1 MNARVVFSKKTQ
13 EKINKGLTRKE
24 RGELRWKKLEEASK
38 DGRLSLCKTRRD
50 VAALGGYTDGVAGTS
65 WVHRLVS
72 RGYLQEVHVGE
83 RGRYPEYTYFIMSK
97 PNFLPFAGRYG
108 IDASKKK
115 PTKTIEQTKP
125 TKPTKPTNTPLREI
139 GEKRWEI
146 LEEANKSGRLA
157 ECKCRRDLII
167 LAGYTN
173 MVQGGSWLANLIRR
187 GYIKETVVDGVSSYR
202 IVKKPNYTYFTRKN
216 KKVVET
222 PKIEEPVVLSRAYV
236 PESKAKLTI
245 KTDIATVEIESV
257 SAEIVEKV
265 LEKVCATTKM

>member
-13 EKINKGLTRKE
+13 EKINKGLTKKE

-38 DGRLSLCKTRRD
+38 DGGLSLCKTRKD
-50 VAALGGYTDGVAGTS
+50 VAALGGYPDGIAGRS

-72 RGYLQEVHVGE
+72 GGYLQEVHVSGS
-83 RGRYPEYTYFIMSK
+83 GNFAEYTYFINSK

-108 IDASKKK
+108 IDASKKE
-115 PTKTIEQTKP
+115 PTKTIEP
-125 TKPTKPTNTPLREI
+125 AKPTNTPLRKA

-146 LEEANKSGRLA
+146 LEEAYKSGRLV
-157 ECKCRRDLII
+157 ECKCRKDLVI

-173 MVQGGSWLANLIRR
+173 MVQGRSWVANLIRR
-187 GYIKETVVDGVSSYR
+187 GYIKETVVDGVASYHLA
-202 IVKKPNYTYFTRKN
+202 KKPNYTYFTRKN

-222 PKIEEPVVLSRAYV
+222 PKVEEPVALSRAYV